1 MGTTKT
7 TYRVQGIPVDA
18 SPDDIKMIISQA
30 LGEDASR
37 LDPTIHSLA
46 SDPYKPPNSSTNVAT
61 VTFKHT
67 PKTLK
72 DSDRLT
78 ADVTWD
84 SKTHY
89 ITVDSSFGGFTPLND
104 AKTKLGSRMDVIA
117 VSGLSSHPFGSW
129 KARGGTF
136 MWLRD
141 EVAKTTEKA
150 RVLLYGYDTT
160 LANSES
166 FQDVGDIAQRLSS
179 DLNAMRSGRTTSW
192 VPTPIVFVAHSLGGL
207 VVKEAIYKMSEHYP
221 DDFLSIY
228 GLLLFGVPNLG
239 IKTEYWMPIVD
250 TKPNRNL
257 IDSLAPDAFYLRNL
271 QVNFTKVFCFPGAR
285 VTSVFETKKSATAKE
300 ESPGQW
306 KLTGPPDILVTRTSA
321 TGHYSDRVQHK
332 HIAFNQNHSDLPKFG
347 SNYDENYRAIE
358 PFFKEC
364 YDDALEVIHKRFNS
378 EALNPKYTVNSTGR
392 SRATCPSCSKTCMS
406 QVKLLQH
413 LKERGNDICYQDALR
428 VAVQRGR
435 MGITS
440 LLLIGN
446 ERINAKDETASTLL
460 HYAAAHERLDIVQ
473 LLLDRGAS
481 IEARDCNGYTPLN
494 TAAHYGKTDS
504 VKLLVNRGANIET
517 RTKEGQTPLMLAAWN
532 DRIDVVR
539 CLLEQGADTEARNY
553 YGLTPLTGVTY
564 DGRADIV
571 GLLVDGGA
579 YIESQDDS
587 GKTPLAWAVEGNN
600 VDVVKLLRSRGA
612 GKIIWDATAGARYY

>member
-166 FQDVGDIAQRLSS
+166 FQDVSDIAQRLSS

-207 VVKEAIYKMSEHYP
+207 VMSEHYP

-228 GLLLFGVPNLG
+228 GLLLFGVPNGG
-239 IKTEYWMPIVD
+239 IKTKYWMPIVD
-250 TKPNRNL
+250 SQPNKNL
-257 IDSLAPDAFYLRNL
+257 IDSLAPDAYYLRNL
-271 QVNFTKVFCFPGAR
+271 QENFTK
-285 VTSVFETKKSATAKE
+285 
-300 ESPGQW
+300 
-306 KLTGPPDILVTRTSA
+306 
-321 TGHYSDRVQHK
+321 HK

-378 EALNPKYTVNSTGR
+378 EG
-392 SRATCPSCSKTCMS
+392 SR
-406 QVKLLQH
+406 
-413 LKERGNDICYQDALR
+413 
-428 VAVQRGR
+428 
-435 MGITS
+435 
-440 LLLIGN
+440 
-446 ERINAKDETASTLL
+446 L
-460 HYAAAHERLDIVQ
+460 HF
-473 LLLDRGAS
+473 
-481 IEARDCNGYTPLN
+481 
-494 TAAHYGKTDS
+494 
-504 VKLLVNRGANIET
+504 
-517 RTKEGQTPLMLAAWN
+517 
-532 DRIDVVR
+532 
-539 CLLEQGADTEARNY
+539 
-553 YGLTPLTGVTY
+553 
-564 DGRADIV
+564 
-571 GLLVDGGA
+571 
-579 YIESQDDS
+579 
-587 GKTPLAWAVEGNN
+587 
-600 VDVVKLLRSRGA
+600 
-612 GKIIWDATAGARYY
+612 